1 MDGACVEV
9 RLEGLG
15 AGLRPPPEELV
26 LHVAKTCSAT
36 PLSMQLPF
44 LRRGGSGAVGIIDRL
59 PIRMRLIWCKQVLR
73 TYSAPIVSTM
83 DILRI
88 LFIGP

>member
-15 AGLRPPPEELV
+15 AGPCPPPPRKNSYFMWP
-26 LHVAKTCSAT
+26 KTCSAA

-44 LRRGGSGAVGIIDRL
+44 LCRGGSGTVGIIDRL
-59 PIRMRLIWCKQVLR
+59 PIRMRLISCNRYYEPTLR
-73 TYSAPIVSTM
+73 
-83 DILRI
+83 
-88 LFIGP
+88 